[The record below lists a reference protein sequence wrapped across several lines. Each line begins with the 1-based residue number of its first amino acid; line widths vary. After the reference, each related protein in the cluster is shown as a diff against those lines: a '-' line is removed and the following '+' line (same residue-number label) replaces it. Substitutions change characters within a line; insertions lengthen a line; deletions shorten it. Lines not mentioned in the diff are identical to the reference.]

1 MIAYSIVIR
10 NDPISET
17 GYDRLVA
24 SSEHVGNNFTIQKF
38 EAITPPY
45 VDDTMKKN
53 ALKWNYPTQ
62 GKIID
67 FASGLEKSAYQTR
80 DLKKR
85 IACALSHYM
94 LWLTAIN
101 LKQSILVL
109 EHDAMFSNS
118 IDFEIEK
125 TPFQI
130 LGINNPLGCT
140 RKSKEYYDNI
150 VNTPSPYQPVPWID
164 EQKIPQGLA
173 GNSAYIISPQGAE
186 QLKKLVKEYGL
197 WPNDA
202 IMCKQLVRRLG
213 VTKKFYTTIQNLRS
227 TTTT

>member
-10 NDPISET
+10 NDQISET

-24 SSEHVGNNFTIQKF
+24 SSEHVGNKFTIQKF

-45 VDDTMKKN
+45 VEDTLKKQ
-53 ALKWNYPTQ
+53 ALKWNYPAQ

-67 FASGLEKSAYQTR
+67 FASGLEKAAYQTR
-80 DLKKR
+80 DVKKR

-94 LWLTAIN
+94 LWLTAIK

-140 RKSKEYYDNI
+140 RKSKEFYDNI

-173 GNSAYIISPQGAE
+173 GNSAYIITPQGAE
-186 QLKKLVKEYGL
+186 QLKRLIKDYGL